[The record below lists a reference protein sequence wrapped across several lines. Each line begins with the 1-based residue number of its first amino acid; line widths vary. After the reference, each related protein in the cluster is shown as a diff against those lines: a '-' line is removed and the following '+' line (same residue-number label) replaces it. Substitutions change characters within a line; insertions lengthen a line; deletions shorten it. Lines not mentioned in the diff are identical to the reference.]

1 MTARLKKFRIT
12 QFRSIADSGWIDV
25 DEVTALIGT
34 NESGKTNLLTG
45 LWKLK
50 PAKGGSINLLEDL
63 PRKNYH
69 ALRNSKPMPV
79 FVSAHF
85 ELDED
90 VVARICQVTGCSPEE
105 VRIAK
110 ASRHFDGTNT
120 IGFPNELTVRSA
132 AAAPLLREFDTL
144 LQRVEDSQ
152 ELRGEAGIK
161 NKILD
166 SVKLVQSQL
175 ADAQNLDG
183 GVLKRAISALSSV
196 TPSQPMKTSSFP
208 ALLDDAVSVL
218 ASSLASVEAT
228 PPSKSQAARDIAW
241 ESIPPLV
248 YYSQYGNLDSEI
260 YLPHVIDNLDRDD
273 LGIRDT
279 ARARTLKVL
288 FQFVKISPQEI
299 LKLGRD
305 VEDDDEPTDE
315 ELEAA
320 ALRKKERE
328 VLLQSA
334 SADLTSRFREWWK
347 QGDYQFRF
355 QADGNHFRIWVSD
368 ERRPEQIELEGR
380 SSGLQWFFSFYLVFL
395 VEAEDSHED
404 AILLLDEPG
413 LSLHPVSQGDLS
425 SFFRGLAEKNQLLY
439 TTHSPFMVDSDRLD
453 RVKAVF
459 TTDDGLT
466 AISEDLR
473 AQTKQGNSDRHN
485 SIYPVHAALGL
496 SVSDTL
502 LQGCQVVI
510 VEGASDQQYLSAI
523 KTLLVASGDLRP
535 TRDLV
540 FVPAGGVKGVKAV
553 AAILSSKENE
563 LPHVIVDGDDAGKQ
577 FAKHLVEGLYT
588 AAKDRVL
595 SIDKYYKE
603 IRNPEIEDLVPTE
616 LLAYE
621 ATRLLRGPD
630 PEFDEVVD
638 AKKPICDQVERYAE
652 NHNLPLAVPGWKA
665 VVAVRV
671 KRRMLKNPEKLDFD
685 GTEKGKAWK
694 ALFGAIV
701 AETTVR
707 DDDSG

>member
-1 MTARLKKFRIT
+1 MTASLKKFRVT
-12 QFRSIADSGWIDV
+12 QFRSIADSGWIEV

-69 ALRNSKPMPV
+69 ALRDSKPLPV

-85 ELDED
+85 TLDED
-90 VVARICQVTGCSPEE
+90 VIDRICQATGCARDE
-105 VRIAK
+105 VTVAA
-110 ASRHFDGTNT
+110 ASRRFDDRHSLS
-120 IGFPNELTVRSA
+120 FPNESKVRTASA
-132 AAAPLLREFDTL
+132 EPLLKEIDTL
-144 LQRVEDSQ
+144 SQ
-152 ELRGEAGIK
+152 HVADARELRGEKGLKQEVANAIAQVRQT
-161 NKILD
+161 L
-166 SVKLVQSQL
+166 S
-175 ADAQNLDG
+175 DAQNVG
-183 GVLKRAISALSSV
+183 SPILKEAMATLSSAM
-196 TPSQPMKTSSFP
+196 PSQPMKTSSLAP
-208 ALLDDAVSVL
+208 RLKEAHSTIESALTLVETQAPSQSQDA
-218 ASSLASVEAT
+218 
-228 PPSKSQAARDIAW
+228 RNIAW
-241 ESIPPLV
+241 ESIPPFV

-260 YLPHVIDNLDRDD
+260 YLPHVIENLDRDD

-288 FQFVKISPQEI
+288 FQFVRISPKEI
-299 LKLGRD
+299 LALGRD
-305 VEDDDEPTDE
+305 IEHDQDPTEE
-315 ELEAA
+315 ELEETT
-320 ALRKKERE
+320 LRKKERE
-328 VLLQSA
+328 ILLQSA

-413 LSLHPVSQGDLS
+413 LSLHPVSQQDLS
-425 SFFRGLAEKNQLLY
+425 DFFRSLAEKNQLLY

-459 TTDDGLT
+459 TTEHGLT
-466 AISEDLR
+466 AVSADLR
-473 AQTKQGNSDRHN
+473 AQTKQENTDRHN

-502 LQGCQVVI
+502 LQGCQIVI

-523 KTLLVASGDLRP
+523 KTLLVASGQLQP
-535 TRDLV
+535 ARDLV

-553 AAILSSKENE
+553 AAILSSRENE
-563 LPHVIVDGDDAGKQ
+563 LPHVIVDGDAAGKQ
-577 FAKHLVEGLYT
+577 FAKHLKANLYA
-588 AAKDRVL
+588 AAKERVL
-595 SIDKYYKE
+595 TIDDFFGE
-603 IRNPEIEDLVPTE
+603 VEEPEIEDLIPTE

-630 PEFDEVVD
+630 PEFDEEVD
-638 AKKPICDQVERYAE
+638 SGEPICDQVEGYARK
-652 NHNLPLAVPGWKA
+652 HNLPLEVPGWKA
-665 VVAVRV
+665 EVAVRV
-671 KRRMLKNPEKLDFD
+671 KRRILKSPEKIDFD
-685 GTEKGKAWK
+685 GTDRGKAWK
-694 ALFGAIV
+694 KLFGTIV
-701 AETTVR
+701 EGTTQS
-707 DDDSG
+707 DDDAV